1 MKKDYESYKSVVLR
15 VIIYMEHFK
24 KILISN
30 NSNNEQVI
38 LNVLNLKTMF
48 YFVIQHCIFGRDG
61 DFPLFLRFGSG
72 KDEAFSGW
80 NLAGH

>member
-1 MKKDYESYKSVVLR
+1 
-15 VIIYMEHFK
+15 MEHFK

-38 LNVLNLKTMF
+38 LKVLNLKTMF

-72 KDEAFSGW
+72 KD
-80 NLAGH
+80 